1 MRGSVEEH
9 KSRGSSFQF
18 PIAAQAFWSF
28 KIKWGLPKHSI
39 FWVKSRS
46 FASSDCVLVAVARFL
61 EFVYVHIMSN
71 NTNSSSSKTQPT
83 FLNPPNPNPQHF
95 SKSNGVGNHQGQNLM
110 PPFMQPPMNAAPFMN
125 AANHNHFPLHMP
137 HMGLPGHQ
145 QGQPHVGGLGPQN
158 SVGNANYNNPMFPPV
173 QGQVMQNQAQF
184 NLSPLQG
191 QFLAQSI
198 LNMLQQPNMN
208 MSMPN
213 GQFCGPYLM
222 QNMNPQLPMQMPN
235 PSQGVPYGMHPGS
248 CPMFGFPNQVP
259 QAMVP
264 QNSMFS
270 TNPQLGFVPGN
281 QVRPQIDPN
290 EKNLNPPNVSAN
302 AFVSSSPFSS
312 QQLQGNTSGSLNPNL
327 AHTNNSQPPAFMK
340 QEKPNSNIKTNVPN
354 SNWKGSPSKNFK
366 NKPNRGGFQ
375 AGFQKSKFH
384 DVNNGKK
391 GSGFPIE
398 HNGKGPNSGRG
409 GHYGL
414 KPKEHKQQPER
425 SLSVTYTVQEIQQWR
440 EARKKNHPFNN
451 NIQKKHSEHPKDR
464 KAINRE
470 VLQRELKEV
479 LAKQAELGVEVAEI
493 PSYYLKNSD
502 NQALQSEGKNKFTD
516 KRKFQNKFNKKS
528 DRKGRFAKRQKF
540 DDKDFSESPSLKK
553 RKPTLLQKLLSSDVK
568 RDKSHLIQVFRFM
581 VMNSFFK
588 HCLDKPLRYPLVVVK
603 EKGSEVDG
611 EEKYLHTGKDV
622 LKGGNEETC
631 DSGEGIG
638 KFDEEEGEIIE

>member
-1 MRGSVEEH
+1 
-9 KSRGSSFQF
+9 
-18 PIAAQAFWSF
+18 
-28 KIKWGLPKHSI
+28 
-39 FWVKSRS
+39 
-46 FASSDCVLVAVARFL
+46 
-61 EFVYVHIMSN
+61 MSN

-340 QEKPNSNIKTNVPN
+340 QVLKTEVFL
-354 SNWKGSPSKNFK
+354 S
-366 NKPNRGGFQ
+366 FQ
-375 AGFQKSKFH
+375 C
-384 DVNNGKK
+384 
-391 GSGFPIE
+391 
-398 HNGKGPNSGRG
+398 
-409 GHYGL
+409 
-414 KPKEHKQQPER
+414 
-425 SLSVTYTVQEIQQWR
+425 
-440 EARKKNHPFNN
+440 
-451 NIQKKHSEHPKDR
+451 
-464 KAINRE
+464 
-470 VLQRELKEV
+470 V
-479 LAKQAELGVEVAEI
+479 LAEFVI
-493 PSYYLKNSD
+493 
-502 NQALQSEGKNKFTD
+502 
-516 KRKFQNKFNKKS
+516 
-528 DRKGRFAKRQKF
+528 
-540 DDKDFSESPSLKK
+540 
-553 RKPTLLQKLLSSDVK
+553 LL
-568 RDKSHLIQVFRFM
+568 H
-581 VMNSFFK
+581 
-588 HCLDKPLRYPLVVVK
+588 
-603 EKGSEVDG
+603 VD
-611 EEKYLHTGKDV
+611 T
-622 LKGGNEETC
+622 
-631 DSGEGIG
+631 
-638 KFDEEEGEIIE
+638 II